1 MTALTSPAY
10 QAETETLIASTS
22 SSYSSSTPAVDMG
35 NSEKMA
41 RQKPYVSTKL
51 LTAHIIHGCLLALH
65 IVALVASI
73 KGWTIPVN
81 TLDVSLFQTGITAA
95 LQVFFILINGT
106 LLSIVRDIAIDAD
119 IRHPPTL
126 GILHLRLKS
135 WTGLWSATTANWA
148 YWRSKLSLEESQ
160 LKRIFFYI
168 GACALLQISSSSLF
182 GVDFTFQSSTLSDYW
197 TPNIIQGNRF
207 GYYDQL
213 WPLDVNISSA
223 DKRWFPPAVLLAAH
237 TMFAGR
243 VNDTRY
249 PGLQARLVHD
259 TTNLDNGVTLL
270 IPWSEARVNATEFNV
285 HCSQIND
292 ATLTTFTLPFQSSDL
307 SLATASPQNGSQ
319 RYIYQN
325 QTDFDDGVWINFT
338 MPAPPYWDR
347 SISPELNFTAYWGS
361 FGESIEGLPTQVF
374 FQPWVF
380 PATSAPLGH
389 HQLVMIIATQRNQ
402 SLITDI
408 NGSVGNAL
416 NFTISPDETSC
427 FEDLCHAYVQAIGCT
442 QTSTNLTATIDT
454 QSRLLD
460 PLTDVMQL
468 EGPEALHDNHAW
480 DDFAW
485 EDSKN
490 LSGIDRQFLLAFS
503 PTSLYNDTSDSDSD
517 LSKPTIVGNSEQILS
532 KLLDGNLFTPFTLT
546 ANSSYSNALVEFQG
560 SLERLYASYLWNI
573 NRLCSAFDSLQ
584 PYWEDCGTYL
594 SDDLYGSAD
603 LVWEIPLSFGLS
615 IVLWRSILS
624 VVCCTIMLLLGFMI
638 LGTTVDQERATP
650 QQGQG
655 FLNTARI
662 LNGSNIPEIVA
673 KEAHTVKEPR
683 NLESELL
690 ETLLTRRLRYQS
702 TDDVDET
709 LGGYLS
715 VYD

>member
-1 MTALTSPAY
+1 
-10 QAETETLIASTS
+10 
-22 SSYSSSTPAVDMG
+22 
-35 NSEKMA
+35 
-41 RQKPYVSTKL
+41 
-51 LTAHIIHGCLLALH
+51 
-65 IVALVASI
+65 
-73 KGWTIPVN
+73 
-81 TLDVSLFQTGITAA
+81 
-95 LQVFFILINGT
+95 
-106 LLSIVRDIAIDAD
+106 
-119 IRHPPTL
+119 
-126 GILHLRLKS
+126 
-135 WTGLWSATTANWA
+135 
-148 YWRSKLSLEESQ
+148 
-160 LKRIFFYI
+160 
-168 GACALLQISSSSLF
+168 
-182 GVDFTFQSSTLSDYW
+182 
-197 TPNIIQGNRF
+197 
-207 GYYDQL
+207 
-213 WPLDVNISSA
+213 
-223 DKRWFPPAVLLAAH
+223 
-237 TMFAGR
+237 
-243 VNDTRY
+243 
-249 PGLQARLVHD
+249 
-259 TTNLDNGVTLL
+259 
-270 IPWSEARVNATEFNV
+270 
-285 HCSQIND
+285 
-292 ATLTTFTLPFQSSDL
+292 
-307 SLATASPQNGSQ
+307 
-319 RYIYQN
+319 
-325 QTDFDDGVWINFT
+325 

-361 FGESIEGLPTQVF
+361 FGESIEGLPTRVF

-408 NGSVGNAL
+408 NGSVGDAL

-460 PLTDVMQL
+460 PLTDVMRL

-480 DDFAW
+480 DNFAW

-673 KEAHTVKEPR
+673 KEAHTVQEPR